1 MITTDQKPSLLTLY
15 SCNRIL
21 WNRQSSKTRANHPC
35 LGCTEPGFPHND
47 LKKGSVFKTM
57 KYLGVLPKEVP
68 EGESKLGYYFKAG
81 MHKILPTPKSLRA
94 TSK

>member
-1 MITTDQKPSLLTLY
+1 
-15 SCNRIL
+15 
-21 WNRQSSKTRANHPC
+21 
-35 LGCTEPGFPHND
+35 